1 MSDGKNDARPASDS
15 GWALPAAGREARRPH
30 RVRDDARDDQE
41 DQRQRQLESE
51 LHAVLAWLKRSDQWR
66 RYAPRWAR
74 LHWQWGLAL
83 CYLGRKDE
91 AAGEFALAKEYS
103 A

>member
-1 MSDGKNDARPASDS
+1 M
-15 GWALPAAGREARRPH
+15 
-30 RVRDDARDDQE
+30 
-41 DQRQRQLESE
+41 
-51 LHAVLAWLKRSDQWR
+51 LAWLKRSDQWR